1 MKKTIDIIYEDRWLV
16 AIDKPSGLMS
26 VSGGKTGTETAYSL
40 VNDYITHKY
49 NGRKKAHVLHRLDRD
64 TSGVLVF
71 AKDWQTK
78 MAMTDNWNGNIRERR
93 YVAVLDGVPEHEKGH
108 IESWLTENDK
118 NFMVYSSLKD
128 NGGELAVTDYE
139 VLKAEG
145 QYPDGKKTDDMI
157 QSADRRPAG
166 DGRGPAIRRSLVA
179 FNLST
184 GRKNQIR
191 VHAAAHLH
199 CPVAGDSKYGNG
211 KSAKRLCL
219 HAKALGFIHP
229 VTRRL
234 VRITS
239 NTPRFFNSLV

>member
-26 VSGGKTGTETAYSL
+26 VSGGKAVTETAYSL

-49 NGRKKAHVLHRLDRD
+49 NGQKKAHVLHRLDRD

-78 MAMTDNWNGNIRERR
+78 RAMTDNWNGNIRERR

-145 QYPDGKKTDDMI
+145 TD
-157 QSADRRPAG
+157 Q
-166 DGRGPAIRRSLVA
+166 DGRGKDDRKESAERKPAVAWRGPVVRHSLVA

-191 VHAAAHLH
+191 VHAATHLH

-219 HAKALGFIHP
+219 HAKTLSFIHP

>member
-26 VSGGKTGTETAYSL
+26 VSGGKPGTETAYSL

-78 MAMTDNWNGNIRERR
+78 RAMTDNWNENIRERR

-139 VLKAEG
+139 VLKAEE
-145 QYPDGKKTDDMI
+145 QHSEWKKTDDI
-157 QSADRRPAG
+157 RQSADHKPSGAEKG
-166 DGRGPAIRRSLVA
+166 TAIQRSLVA

-199 CPVAGDSKYGNG
+199 CPVAGDRKYGNG

-219 HAKALGFIHP
+219 HAKALSFIHP